1 MSFFG
6 FDPRGPQDRG
16 HPAQA
21 PGFGSAPDPFA
32 SISQNQGLGHE
43 DDDAIDFDDTY
54 DGLGDQLQEADDDF
68 NDDTFGGGGAT
79 TKSVGKDFDFYG
91 STSKVTDA
99 INEEALRFNRQQPPS
114 KAPVPSSSP
123 PKHASKAFRTGYEA
137 YKNPG
142 YIPELQVDASLWGT
156 GPQRSAERYGGQQS
170 GREPGPSQQRSS
182 SGISTKKMMSLE
194 EVEAAMRSQSK
205 KPSPS
210 PAPQQPAQASGSC
223 VTPQMQEQAPQPA
236 RPEQAQ
242 MPYPQQIQ
250 PSRHETG
257 QVARPGDLAQAPI
270 SIQQRPQP
278 GHHVPRASQVSK
290 SELPMRS
297 TPAAQAPQAVSAPPH
312 ILQRGQNTIQQSLD
326 AQPSPQP
333 RQILQNPN
341 RQSAQLAPRP
351 TEQPLP
357 MQVQQRVPPIG
368 QNGAHVP
375 VPIIYH
381 PSQIMHLSDEE
392 RNAYLVEEAKRAKR
406 NHKIFLLSK
415 GNGLMTPQDKNFITR
430 IQLQQLMTA
439 TGNVNEQD
447 PDGSLSEDFY
457 YQVYNQ
463 IENRPR
469 HNPQQP
475 LSNFAQTYLFRTG
488 GRQGG
493 MGKRQRGGD
502 SHMQRMEQQVQRA
515 VEAAKAKP
523 KNKQLIIEGSLGK
536 ISFSNAKTPK
546 PLLNIKRNDSSNVTN
561 QHSSK
566 KAQAALSTTDRKA
579 ILRNIEAVYSTLM
592 KMEDHDRRLPPPPL
606 EDSDSIA
613 VQQVMDWQQAF
624 QNLNQKL
631 WMDLKVTEP
640 ILPDS
645 AILHPFIA
653 FLSYPKGKKA
663 IPRIFNHIDENQRL
677 TILTMIMVHLDILD
691 VIRQAQP
698 GAQPSSMSREQTDL
712 FLQAVMPS
720 LFSYVTE
727 APLNIVIGLL
737 GLVIERVNLSAVART
752 RVGLEVLTM
761 LLSRAAIVKATE
773 ATDDQTWDEWLGIYN
788 RFFDLLEPLLG
799 EIFPASV
806 NAGQDQYVWQFLAA
820 TGSGAN
826 PEQQQRLV
834 LAVKDRVMETLQQS
848 KTLPLEMASQR
859 RGNVNLFMQAIGLDV
874 DLLDG

>member
-1 MSFFG
+1 M
-6 FDPRGPQDRG
+6 
-16 HPAQA
+16 
-21 PGFGSAPDPFA
+21 
-32 SISQNQGLGHE
+32 
-43 DDDAIDFDDTY
+43 
-54 DGLGDQLQEADDDF
+54 
-68 NDDTFGGGGAT
+68 
-79 TKSVGKDFDFYG
+79 
-91 STSKVTDA
+91 
-99 INEEALRFNRQQPPS
+99 
-114 KAPVPSSSP
+114 
-123 PKHASKAFRTGYEA
+123 

-156 GPQRSAERYGGQQS
+156 GSTKFGEDYGAQQS
-170 GREPGPSQQRSS
+170 SREAGPFQQGGS
-182 SGISTKKMMSLE
+182 SGLPTKKMMSLE
-194 EVEAAMRSQSK
+194 EVEAAMRPHSK
-205 KPSPS
+205 KPSPT
-210 PAPQQPAQASGSC
+210 PTPQQPARASNSSIIPQAQPQALQFGRSQQAQL
-223 VTPQMQEQAPQPA
+223 PYHQQMQS
-236 RPEQAQ
+236 
-242 MPYPQQIQ
+242 
-250 PSRHETG
+250 SRHETG

-270 SIQQRPQP
+270 SIQQRPQS
-278 GHHVPRASQVSK
+278 GHHMPRASQVSK
-290 SELPMRS
+290 AELPMRS
-297 TPAAQAPQAVSAPPH
+297 SPAAQAPQVAPAPPQ
-312 ILQRGQNTIQQSLD
+312 ILQRGQNTSSQATD
-326 AQPSPQP
+326 ARASPQP

-341 RQSAQLAPRP
+341 RLSAQLAPRP
-351 TEQPLP
+351 PEQPSP
-357 MQVQQRVPPIG
+357 IQIQQRAPPPG
-368 QNGAHVP
+368 QNAAQVP
-375 VPIIYH
+375 VPVIYH
-381 PSQIMHLSDEE
+381 PSQIMHLSDED
-392 RNAYLVEEAKRAKR
+392 RSAYLVEEAKRAKR

-439 TGNVNEQD
+439 TGNVNEQA
-447 PDGSLSEDFY
+447 PDTSLSEDFY

-469 HNPQQP
+469 QNPQQP

-523 KNKQLIIEGSLGK
+523 KNKQLVIEGSLGK

-546 PLLNIKRNDSSNVTN
+546 PLLNIKRHDSSNVTN
-561 QHSSK
+561 HQSNK
-566 KAQAALSTTDRKA
+566 KAQVALSTTNRKA
-579 ILRNIEAVYSTLM
+579 ILKNIEAVYLTLM
-592 KMEDHDRRLPPPPL
+592 KMEDHDRRLPPPPA
-606 EDSDSIA
+606 EVSDPVD
-613 VQQVMDWQQAF
+613 VQQVIDWQQAF
-624 QNLNQKL
+624 QDLNQTL
-631 WMDLKVTEP
+631 WMNLKVTEP

-653 FLSYPKGKKA
+653 FLSYQKGKKA

-698 GAQPSSMSREQTDL
+698 GAQTSSMSREQIDL

-737 GLVIERVNLSAVART
+737 GLVIERVNLSSVART

-761 LLSRAAIVKATE
+761 LLSRAAIVKAIE
-773 ATDDQTWDEWLGIYN
+773 ATDDQTWEQWIDIYN
-788 RFFDLLEPLLG
+788 HFFDLLEPLLG
-799 EIFPASV
+799 DVFPASV

-834 LAVKDRVMETLQQS
+834 LAVK
-848 KTLPLEMASQR
+848 
-859 RGNVNLFMQAIGLDV
+859 
-874 DLLDG
+874 

>member
-1 MSFFG
+1 MYGIAHNYS
-6 FDPRGPQDRG
+6 
-16 HPAQA
+16 
-21 PGFGSAPDPFA
+21 
-32 SISQNQGLGHE
+32 
-43 DDDAIDFDDTY
+43 IDFDDTY

-68 NDDTFGGGGAT
+68 NDDTFGGGGVT

-91 STSKVTDA
+91 STSKVTNA

-114 KAPVPSSSP
+114 KATVASSSP
-123 PKHASKAFRTGYEA
+123 PKHASKAFKTGYEA

-142 YIPELQVDASLWGT
+142 YIPDLQVDASLWGT
-156 GPQRSAERYGGQQS
+156 GPPRMAEDYGAQQS
-170 GREPGPSQQRSS
+170 SREVGPSQQRSS
-182 SGISTKKMMSLE
+182 SGVPAKRMMSLE
-194 EVEAAMRSQSK
+194 EVEAAMRSQTNR
-205 KPSPS
+205 PSPS
-210 PAPQQPAQASGSC
+210 PVPQQQAQAPGPFAI
-223 VTPQMQEQAPQPA
+223 PQMQQQAPQA
-236 RPEQAQ
+236 TGTQQVQ
-242 MPYPQQIQ
+242 MPSSQHMQ

-257 QVARPGDLAQAPI
+257 LAVRPNDFAQAPI
-270 SIQQRPQP
+270 NIQQRPQS
-278 GHHVPRASQVSK
+278 GHHMPRASQVSK
-290 SELPMRS
+290 VELSTRS
-297 TPAAQAPQAVSAPPH
+297 SPAAQAPQVAPAPPQ
-312 ILQRGQNTIQQSLD
+312 ILQRGQNTSQQAPD
-326 AQPSPQP
+326 AQASPHP

-341 RQSAQLAPRP
+341 RRSAQLAPRP
-351 TEQPLP
+351 AEQSSPMQIQQRAPLP
-357 MQVQQRVPPIG
+357 GQIG
-368 QNGAHVP
+368 AQVP

-447 PDGSLSEDFY
+447 PDASLSEDFY

-469 HNPQQP
+469 QNPQQP

-488 GRQGG
+488 GRQSG

-523 KNKQLIIEGSLGK
+523 KNKQLVIEGSLGK

-546 PLLNIKRNDSSNVTN
+546 PLLNIKRHESSNVTN
-561 QHSSK
+561 QQSSK
-566 KAQAALSTTDRKA
+566 RVQAVLSTTDRKA
-579 ILRNIEAVYSTLM
+579 ILKNIEAVYSTLM
-592 KMEDHDRRLPPPPL
+592 KMEDHDRRLPPPPT
-606 EDSDSIA
+606 EDSDPA
-613 VQQVMDWQQAF
+613 VVEQVVDWQQAF
-624 QNLNQKL
+624 QDLNQNL
-631 WMDLKVTEP
+631 WTDLKVTEP

-653 FLSYPKGKKA
+653 FLAYPKGKKA

-677 TILTMIMVHLDILD
+677 TILTMVMVHLDILD

-698 GAQPSSMSREQTDL
+698 GAQPSPMSREQVDL

-737 GLVIERVNLSAVART
+737 GLVTERVNLSSVART

-788 RFFDLLEPLLG
+788 RFFDLLEPLFG
-799 EIFPASV
+799 EVFPASV

-834 LAVKDRVMETLQQS
+834 LAVK
-848 KTLPLEMASQR
+848 
-859 RGNVNLFMQAIGLDV
+859 
-874 DLLDG
+874 

>member
-1 MSFFG
+1 MY
-6 FDPRGPQDRG
+6 DV
-16 HPAQA
+16 
-21 PGFGSAPDPFA
+21 PDDY
-32 SISQNQGLGHE
+32 S
-43 DDDAIDFDDTY
+43 IDFDDTY

-79 TKSVGKDFDFYG
+79 AKPVGKDFDFYA
-91 STSKVTDA
+91 STSKVADA

-114 KAPVPSSSP
+114 RVPAVSSSP
-123 PKHASKAFRTGYEA
+123 PKHTSKTFRTGYEA

-142 YIPELQVDASLWGT
+142 YIRELQVDASLWGT
-156 GPQRSAERYGGQQS
+156 GPPKSSEDYGTQQS
-170 GREPGPSQQRSS
+170 SRETGPAQPRSS
-182 SGISTKKMMSLE
+182 SGLPTKKMMSLE
-194 EVEAAMRSQSK
+194 EVEAAMKSQPK
-205 KPSPS
+205 RPSPS
-210 PAPQQPAQASGSC
+210 PAPTQPAQASSPF
-223 VTPQMQEQAPQPA
+223 VLPETQQQPPQPA
-236 RPEQAQ
+236 HPQPDQ
-242 MPYPQQIQ
+242 MPYPQQVK
-250 PSRHETG
+250 PPRHETG
-257 QVARPGDLAQAPI
+257 QAVRLGDVAQAPI
-270 SIQQRPQP
+270 SIQQRPQS
-278 GHHVPRASQVSK
+278 GHHMSRASQASK
-290 SELPMRS
+290 VELPTRS
-297 TPAAQAPQAVSAPPH
+297 SPATLAPQVAPAPPQ
-312 ILQRGQNTIQQSLD
+312 ILQRGQNTPHQAPD
-326 AQPSPQP
+326 AQASPKP

-351 TEQPLP
+351 PEPLLP
-357 MQVQQRVPPIG
+357 VQIQQRAPPPG
-368 QNGAHVP
+368 QNGAQVP

-392 RNAYLVEEAKRAKR
+392 RSAYLVEEAKRAKR

-447 PDGSLSEDFY
+447 PDASLSEDFY

-469 HNPQQP
+469 QHPQQP

-523 KNKQLIIEGSLGK
+523 KNKQLVIEGSLGK

-546 PLLNIKRNDSSNVTN
+546 PLLNIKRHDSSNVSN
-561 QHSSK
+561 QQGNK
-566 KAQAALSTTDRKA
+566 KPHAALSTTDRKA
-579 ILRNIEAVYSTLM
+579 ILKNIEAVYSTLM
-592 KMEDHDRRLPPPPL
+592 KMEDHDRRLPPPPN
-606 EDSDSIA
+606 EDNDSVA
-613 VQQVMDWQQAF
+613 VQHVMDWQHAF
-624 QNLNQKL
+624 QDLNSKL
-631 WMDLKVTEP
+631 WTDLKVTEP

-663 IPRIFNHIDENQRL
+663 IPRVFNHIDENQRL

-698 GAQPSSMSREQTDL
+698 GAQPSPMAREQVDL

-737 GLVIERVNLSAVART
+737 GLVTERVSLSAVART

-788 RFFDLLEPLLG
+788 HFFDLFESLLG
-799 EIFPASV
+799 EVFPASV

-834 LAVKDRVMETLQQS
+834 LAVK
-848 KTLPLEMASQR
+848 
-859 RGNVNLFMQAIGLDV
+859 
-874 DLLDG
+874 

>member
-6 FDPRGPQDRG
+6 FDPRGPRDGG

-21 PGFGSAPDPFA
+21 PGFGAAPDPFA
-32 SISQNQGLGHE
+32 SISQNQSLALE

-79 TKSVGKDFDFYG
+79 SKSVGKDFDFYG
-91 STSKVTDA
+91 STSKVSDA
-99 INEEALRFNRQQPPS
+99 INEEALRFSRQQPPS
-114 KAPVPSSSP
+114 KAPVPSSGP
-123 PKHASKAFRTGYEA
+123 PKPTSKDFKTGYEA

-142 YIPELQVDASLWGT
+142 YIPAMHVDPSLWGT
-156 GPQRSAERYGGQQS
+156 GTSKIGEEYGGQQS
-170 GREPGPSQQRSS
+170 SREAVPSQQRYPSVVP
-182 SGISTKKMMSLE
+182 TKKMMSLE
-194 EVEAAMRSQSK
+194 EVEAAMRAQTK

-210 PAPQQPAQASGSC
+210 P
-223 VTPQMQEQAPQPA
+223 TPQHPSQAPGPSVV
-236 RPEQAQ
+236 PQAQ
-242 MPYPQQIQ
+242 SQAPHLTRTQQAQVPYQQQGQ
-250 PSRHETG
+250 PFRHGTG
-257 QVARPGDLAQAPI
+257 QPGGPGDSAQAPI
-270 SIQQRPQP
+270 SIQQRPRSS
-278 GHHVPRASQVSK
+278 HHMPRTAQVSK
-290 SELPMRS
+290 IELPTRS
-297 TPAAQAPQAVSAPPH
+297 SPAAQAPQLAHAPSQ
-312 ILQRGQNTIQQSLD
+312 ILQRDQNTSQLSQD
-326 AQPSPQP
+326 APASPQP

-341 RQSAQLAPRP
+341 RQPAQLAPRP
-351 TEQPLP
+351 PEHPTP
-357 MQVQQRVPPIG
+357 MQIQQRVPPSG
-368 QNGAHVP
+368 QNGAPVSVP
-375 VPIIYH
+375 VIYH
-381 PSQIMHLSDEE
+381 PSQIINLSDEE
-392 RNAYLVEEAKRAKR
+392 RNAYLVEEAKRAKL

-439 TGNVNEQD
+439 TGNVSEQD
-447 PDGSLSEDFY
+447 PDASLSEDFY

-469 HNPQQP
+469 QNPQQP
-475 LSNFAQTYLFRTG
+475 LSNFAQTYLFRTA

-493 MGKRQRGGD
+493 MGRRQRGGD

-523 KNKQLIIEGSLGK
+523 KNKQLVIEGSLGK

-546 PLLNIKRNDSSNVTN
+546 PLLNIKRHDSNNVTN
-561 QHSSK
+561 QQSNK

-579 ILRNIEAVYSTLM
+579 ILKNIEGVYSTLM
-592 KMEDHDRRLPPPPL
+592 KMEDHDRRLPPQPSD
-606 EDSDSIA
+606 DSNPA
-613 VQQVMDWQQAF
+613 ALQQVMDWQQTF
-624 QNLNQKL
+624 QDLNQKL
-631 WMDLKVTEP
+631 WLDLKVTEP

-698 GAQPSSMSREQTDL
+698 GAQPSPMSREQVDL
-712 FLQAVMPS
+712 FLQAVMPG

-727 APLNIVIGLL
+727 AALNIIIGLL
-737 GLVIERVNLSAVART
+737 GLIIERVNLSAVART

-761 LLSRAAIVKATE
+761 LLSRAAIVKAVE
-773 ATDDQTWDEWLGIYN
+773 GTDDQTWEQWLGIYN
-788 RFFDLLEPLLG
+788 HFFDFLEPLLG
-799 EIFPASV
+799 EVFPASV
-806 NAGQDQYVWQFLAA
+806 SAGQDQYVWQFLAA

-848 KTLPLEMASQR
+848 KTLPPEMASQR

>member
-1 MSFFG
+1 MCSLAY
-6 FDPRGPQDRG
+6 P
-16 HPAQA
+16 
-21 PGFGSAPDPFA
+21 S
-32 SISQNQGLGHE
+32 S
-43 DDDAIDFDDTY
+43 IDFDDTY
-54 DGLGDQLQEADDDF
+54 DGLGDQLEEADDDF
-68 NDDTFGGGGAT
+68 NDDTFGGGGAAV
-79 TKSVGKDFDFYG
+79 KSVGRDFDFYG

-114 KAPVPSSSP
+114 KAPVASSSTP
-123 PKHASKAFRTGYEA
+123 VKHASKNFRTGYEA
-137 YKNPG
+137 YRNPG
-142 YIPELQVDASLWGT
+142 YIPEMLVDASLWGT
-156 GPQRSAERYGGQQS
+156 GPTKVGEDYVAQQDNR
-170 GREPGPSQQRSS
+170 GVEPFQQGS
-182 SGISTKKMMSLE
+182 SGGVPTKKMMSLE
-194 EVEAAMRSQSK
+194 EVEAAMRSQPKRS
-205 KPSPS
+205 SPS
-210 PAPQQPAQASGSC
+210 PIPQQSAQDPAPYILPQAQ
-223 VTPQMQEQAPQPA
+223 PQGNQSARSQQP
-236 RPEQAQ
+236 Q
-242 MPYPQQIQ
+242 MPYHQ
-250 PSRHETG
+250 PNQSSLLEKG
-257 QVARPGDLAQAPI
+257 QSTRPGSITQAPI
-270 SIQQRPQP
+270 SIQQRPQS
-278 GHHVPRASQVSK
+278 GHHMPKASQVSK
-290 SELPMRS
+290 AELPMRS
-297 TPAAQAPQAVSAPPH
+297 SPAAQAPQVAPAPPQ
-312 ILQRGQNTIQQSLD
+312 ILQRNQNTVYQAPD
-326 AQPSPQP
+326 AQVSPQP

-351 TEQPLP
+351 PEQPSPL
-357 MQVQQRVPPIG
+357 QIQQRVPPPG
-368 QNGAHVP
+368 QSGTQVP

-381 PSQIMHLSDEE
+381 PSQIMQLSDEE
-392 RNAYLVEEAKRAKR
+392 RSAYLVEEAKRAKR

-447 PDGSLSEDFY
+447 PDASLSEDFY

-469 HNPQQP
+469 QNPQQP

-493 MGKRQRGGD
+493 MSRRQRGGD

-523 KNKQLIIEGSLGK
+523 KNKQLVIEGSLGK

-546 PLLNIKRNDSSNVTN
+546 PLLSIKRHDSSNVTN
-561 QHSSK
+561 PQGSK
-566 KAQAALSTTDRKA
+566 KPQAALSTTDRKA
-579 ILRNIEAVYSTLM
+579 ILKNIEAVYSTLM
-592 KMEDHDRRLPPPPL
+592 KMEDHDRRLPPPPT
-606 EDSDSIA
+606 EDSDPDA
-613 VQQVMDWQQAF
+613 VQQVVDWQQAF
-624 QNLNQKL
+624 QDLNQNL
-631 WMDLKVTEP
+631 WTDLKVTEP

-691 VIRQAQP
+691 VVRQAQP
-698 GAQPSSMSREQTDL
+698 GARPSSMSKEQVEL
-712 FLQAVMPS
+712 FLQTVMPS

-737 GLVIERVNLSAVART
+737 GLVTERVNLSAVTRT

-761 LLSRAAIVKATE
+761 LLSRAAIVKAIE
-773 ATDDQTWDEWLGIYN
+773 ATDDQTWEQWLGVYN
-788 RFFDLLEPLLG
+788 HFFDLLEPLLG

-834 LAVKDRVMETLQQS
+834 LAVK
-848 KTLPLEMASQR
+848 
-859 RGNVNLFMQAIGLDV
+859 
-874 DLLDG
+874 

>member
-1 MSFFG
+1 M
-6 FDPRGPQDRG
+6 RTI
-16 HPAQA
+16 
-21 PGFGSAPDPFA
+21 FA
-32 SISQNQGLGHE
+32 VALYSLAYRSR
-43 DDDAIDFDDTY
+43 IDFDDTY
-54 DGLGDQLQEADDDF
+54 DGLGDQLEEADDDF

-79 TKSVGKDFDFYG
+79 VKSVGKDFDFYG

-114 KAPVPSSSP
+114 KAPVASSNP
-123 PKHASKAFRTGYEA
+123 AKHASKNFRTGYEA
-137 YKNPG
+137 YRNPG
-142 YIPELQVDASLWGT
+142 YIPEMQVDASLWGT
-156 GPQRSAERYGGQQS
+156 GPTKSGEDYGTQQS
-170 GREPGPSQQRSS
+170 SWGAESSQQRSS
-182 SGISTKKMMSLE
+182 SGVPTKKMMSLE
-194 EVEAAMRSQSK
+194 EVEAAMRLQTK

-210 PAPQQPAQASGSC
+210 LKPQQPTQASGTS
-223 VTPQMQEQAPQPA
+223 VMPSLQTQAYQPA
-236 RPEQAQ
+236 RSQQAQ
-242 MPYPQQIQ
+242 TLYHPQTQSSQ
-250 PSRHETG
+250 HDTG
-257 QVARPGDLAQAPI
+257 QTIRPVGLTQAPI
-270 SIQQRPQP
+270 SIQQRPQS
-278 GHHVPRASQVSK
+278 GHHVPKSQISK
-290 SELPMRS
+290 VEIPTRS
-297 TPAAQAPQAVSAPPH
+297 SPAAQAPQVAPATPQ
-312 ILQRGQNTIQQSLD
+312 ILQRGQSTQQHAPE

-341 RQSAQLAPRP
+341 RQPAQFAPRP
-351 TEQPLP
+351 PEQPSS
-357 MQVQQRVPPIG
+357 MQIQQRVPPPG
-368 QNGAHVP
+368 QTGAQVP
-375 VPIIYH
+375 APIIYH
-381 PSQIMHLSDEE
+381 PSQIMNLSDEE
-392 RNAYLVEEAKRAKR
+392 RSAYLVEEAKRAKR

-447 PDGSLSEDFY
+447 PDASLSEDFY

-469 HNPQQP
+469 QNPQQP

-493 MGKRQRGGD
+493 MGRRQRGGD

-523 KNKQLIIEGSLGK
+523 KNKQLVIEGSLGK

-546 PLLNIKRNDSSNVTN
+546 PLLSIKRHDSSNVTN
-561 QHSSK
+561 QQSNK
-566 KAQAALSTTDRKA
+566 KSQAALSTTDRKA
-579 ILRNIEAVYSTLM
+579 ILKNIEAVYTTLM
-592 KMEDHDRRLPPPPL
+592 KMEDHDRRLPPPPT
-606 EDSDSIA
+606 EDSDSAA
-613 VQQVMDWQQAF
+613 VQDVVDWQQAF
-624 QNLNQKL
+624 QDLNQTL
-631 WMDLKVTEP
+631 WMNLKVQEP

-698 GAQPSSMSREQTDL
+698 GTRPSPMSREQVDL

-737 GLVIERVNLSAVART
+737 GLVTERVNLSAVART

-761 LLSRAAIVKATE
+761 LLSRAAIVKAIE
-773 ATDDQTWDEWLGIYN
+773 ATDDQTWEQWLGVYN
-788 RFFDLLEPLLG
+788 HFFDLLEPLLG
-799 EIFPASV
+799 EVFPASV

-834 LAVKDRVMETLQQS
+834 LAVK
-848 KTLPLEMASQR
+848 
-859 RGNVNLFMQAIGLDV
+859 
-874 DLLDG
+874 

>member
-1 MSFFG
+1 MA
-6 FDPRGPQDRG
+6 
-16 HPAQA
+16 HPY
-21 PGFGSAPDPFA
+21 S
-32 SISQNQGLGHE
+32 
-43 DDDAIDFDDTY
+43 IDFDDTY

-79 TKSVGKDFDFYG
+79 TNPLGKDFDFYG

-114 KAPVPSSSP
+114 KAPIASSSP
-123 PKHASKAFRTGYEA
+123 QKHASKAFRTGYEV

-142 YIPELQVDASLWGT
+142 YIPDLQVDPSLWGT
-156 GPQRSAERYGGQQS
+156 EPPKVAEGYGAQQS
-170 GREPGPSQQRSS
+170 SRGLAVSQQQSS
-182 SGISTKKMMSLE
+182 NGIPAKKMMSLE

-205 KPSPS
+205 LTSPS
-210 PAPQQPAQASGSC
+210 PVPHQSSSAPGPLAVPRTQQ
-223 VTPQMQEQAPQPA
+223 QAPQPA
-236 RPEQAQ
+236 RSQQVQ
-242 MPYPQQIQ
+242 MSYSQQSQ
-250 PSRHETG
+250 QSRHETK
-257 QVARPGDLAQAPI
+257 QSTRLGDLAQAPV
-270 SIQQRPQP
+270 SIQQRPQS
-278 GHHVPRASQVSK
+278 GNFMPRATQVANVEVPTPS
-290 SELPMRS
+290 S
-297 TPAAQAPQAVSAPPH
+297 PAAQAPQIAPAPSH
-312 ILQRGQNTIQQSLD
+312 ILQRGQNTLHQAPD
-326 AQPSPQP
+326 VRASPQP

-341 RQSAQLAPRP
+341 RQSAQLAPRLS
-351 TEQPLP
+351 EQPLP
-357 MQVQQRVPPIG
+357 MQIQQRAPQLG
-368 QNGAHVP
+368 QNGAQVP
-375 VPIIYH
+375 VPIIHH

-447 PDGSLSEDFY
+447 PDASLSEDFY

-469 HNPQQP
+469 QNPHQP

-523 KNKQLIIEGSLGK
+523 KNKQLVIEGSLGK

-546 PLLNIKRNDSSNVTN
+546 PLLNIKRHDSSNVTN
-561 QHSSK
+561 QQSSK
-566 KAQAALSTTDRKA
+566 KAQVALSTTDRKA
-579 ILRNIEAVYSTLM
+579 ILKNIEAVYSTLM
-592 KMEDHDRRLPPPPL
+592 RMEDHDRRLPPPPT
-606 EDSDSIA
+606 EDNEPAAI
-613 VQQVMDWQQAF
+613 QQVMNWQQGF
-624 QNLNQKL
+624 QDLNQKL

-677 TILTMIMVHLDILD
+677 TILTMVIVHLDILD

-698 GAQPSSMSREQTDL
+698 GAQPSPMSREQVDL

-737 GLVIERVNLSAVART
+737 GLVIDRVNLNAVART

-761 LLSRAAIVKATE
+761 LISRAAIVKATE
-773 ATDDQTWDEWLGIYN
+773 ATDDQTWDQWLGIYN
-788 RFFDLLEPLLG
+788 RFFDLIEPLLG
-799 EIFPASV
+799 EVFTASV

-834 LAVKDRVMETLQQS
+834 LAVK
-848 KTLPLEMASQR
+848 
-859 RGNVNLFMQAIGLDV
+859 
-874 DLLDG
+874 

>member
-1 MSFFG
+1 MIFG
-6 FDPRGPQDRG
+6 I
-16 HPAQA
+16 AYLY
-21 PGFGSAPDPFA
+21 S
-32 SISQNQGLGHE
+32 
-43 DDDAIDFDDTY
+43 IDFDDTY

-68 NDDTFGGGGAT
+68 NDDTFGGAGAT

-91 STSKVTDA
+91 STSKVTGA

-114 KAPVPSSSP
+114 KAPVVSSSP

-142 YIPELQVDASLWGT
+142 YIRELQVDASLWGT
-156 GPQRSAERYGGQQS
+156 GPPKFSEDYGIQQS
-170 GREPGPSQQRSS
+170 SRETGAAQQRSS
-182 SGISTKKMMSLE
+182 SGAPTKKMMMSLE
-194 EVEAAMRSQSK
+194 EVEATMRSQPKRLSH
-205 KPSPS
+205 S
-210 PAPQQPAQASGSC
+210 PALPQPAQASTSFAM
-223 VTPQMQEQAPQPA
+223 PQAQQQAPQPA
-236 RPEQAQ
+236 RLQPDQI
-242 MPYPQQIQ
+242 PCTQQVQ
-250 PSRHETG
+250 PSGHDTG
-257 QVARPGDLAQAPI
+257 QGVRPGDLAQAPI
-270 SIQQRPQP
+270 SIQQRPQS
-278 GHHVPRASQVSK
+278 GHHITRAPQASK
-290 SELPMRS
+290 VELPARS
-297 TPAAQAPQAVSAPPH
+297 SPAAQAPQITTAPPQ
-312 ILQRGQNTIQQSLD
+312 ILQRGQNTSHQAPD
-326 AQPSPQP
+326 AQASPQP

-351 TEQPLP
+351 PQQPIP
-357 MQVQQRVPPIG
+357 VQIQQRAPPPGQIG
-368 QNGAHVP
+368 AQVP

-439 TGNVNEQD
+439 TGNVNELD
-447 PDGSLSEDFY
+447 PDASLSEDFY

-469 HNPQQP
+469 QNPQQP

-523 KNKQLIIEGSLGK
+523 KNKQLVIEGSLGK

-546 PLLNIKRNDSSNVTN
+546 PLLNIKRHDSSNITN
-561 QHSSK
+561 QQSNK
-566 KAQAALSTTDRKA
+566 RPQAALSTTDRKA
-579 ILRNIEAVYSTLM
+579 ILKNIEAVYSTLM
-592 KMEDHDRRLPPPPL
+592 KMEDHDRRLPPPPN
-606 EDSDSIA
+606 EDSDPAA

-624 QNLNQKL
+624 QDLNQKL

-677 TILTMIMVHLDILD
+677 TILTMTVVHLDILD
-691 VIRQAQP
+691 VVRQAQP
-698 GAQPSSMSREQTDL
+698 GAQPSPMSREQVDL

-737 GLVIERVNLSAVART
+737 GLVTERVNLSAVART

-773 ATDDQTWDEWLGIYN
+773 ATDDQTWDQWVGIYN

-799 EIFPASV
+799 EVFPASV

-834 LAVKDRVMETLQQS
+834 LAVK
-848 KTLPLEMASQR
+848 
-859 RGNVNLFMQAIGLDV
+859 
-874 DLLDG
+874 

>member
-1 MSFFG
+1 MS
-6 FDPRGPQDRG
+6 
-16 HPAQA
+16 
-21 PGFGSAPDPFA
+21 
-32 SISQNQGLGHE
+32 
-43 DDDAIDFDDTY
+43 
-54 DGLGDQLQEADDDF
+54 
-68 NDDTFGGGGAT
+68 
-79 TKSVGKDFDFYG
+79 
-91 STSKVTDA
+91 
-99 INEEALRFNRQQPPS
+99 
-114 KAPVPSSSP
+114 
-123 PKHASKAFRTGYEA
+123 
-137 YKNPG
+137 
-142 YIPELQVDASLWGT
+142 
-156 GPQRSAERYGGQQS
+156 
-170 GREPGPSQQRSS
+170 
-182 SGISTKKMMSLE
+182 
-194 EVEAAMRSQSK
+194 
-205 KPSPS
+205 
-210 PAPQQPAQASGSC
+210 
-223 VTPQMQEQAPQPA
+223 
-236 RPEQAQ
+236 
-242 MPYPQQIQ
+242 
-250 PSRHETG
+250 
-257 QVARPGDLAQAPI
+257 
-270 SIQQRPQP
+270 
-278 GHHVPRASQVSK
+278 
-290 SELPMRS
+290 
-297 TPAAQAPQAVSAPPH
+297 
-312 ILQRGQNTIQQSLD
+312 
-326 AQPSPQP
+326 
-333 RQILQNPN
+333 
-341 RQSAQLAPRP
+341 
-351 TEQPLP
+351 
-357 MQVQQRVPPIG
+357 
-368 QNGAHVP
+368 

-447 PDGSLSEDFY
+447 PDASLSEDFY

-469 HNPQQP
+469 QNPQQP

-488 GRQGG
+488 GRQGS

-523 KNKQLIIEGSLGK
+523 KNKQLVIEGSLGK

-546 PLLNIKRNDSSNVTN
+546 PLLNIKRYDSSNVTN
-561 QHSSK
+561 QQISK

-579 ILRNIEAVYSTLM
+579 ILKNIEAVYSTLM
-592 KMEDHDRRLPPPPL
+592 KMEDHDRRLPPPPT
-606 EDSDSIA
+606 EDSDPAAI
-613 VQQVMDWQQAF
+613 QQVMDWQQVF
-624 QNLNQKL
+624 QDLNQKL
-631 WMDLKVTEP
+631 WMNLKVTEP
-640 ILPDS
+640 ILPES

-677 TILTMIMVHLDILD
+677 TILTMVMVHLDILD

-698 GAQPSSMSREQTDL
+698 GAQPSPMSRQQVEL
-712 FLQAVMPS
+712 FLQTVMPS

-737 GLVIERVNLSAVART
+737 GLVTERVNLSAVART

-773 ATDDQTWDEWLGIYN
+773 GTDDQTWDQWLAIYN

-799 EIFPASV
+799 EVFPASV

-834 LAVKDRVMETLQQS
+834 LAVK
-848 KTLPLEMASQR
+848 
-859 RGNVNLFMQAIGLDV
+859 
-874 DLLDG
+874 

>member
-6 FDPRGPQDRG
+6 FDPRNPQDRG

-32 SISQNQGLGHE
+32 SISQNQGLGQE
-43 DDDAIDFDDTY
+43 DDDAYVDCLPLGFFGVAYDSSIDFDDTY
-54 DGLGDQLQEADDDF
+54 DGLGDQLQEADDDY

-79 TKSVGKDFDFYG
+79 IKSVGKDFDFYG

-114 KAPVPSSSP
+114 KAPLASSTF
-123 PKHASKAFRTGYEA
+123 PKQASKIFRTGYEA

-142 YIPELQVDASLWGT
+142 YIPEMQVDASLWGT
-156 GPQRSAERYGGQQS
+156 GPTKFGEEYGTQQNSRGAES
-170 GREPGPSQQRSS
+170 SQQRTS
-182 SGISTKKMMSLE
+182 SGLTTKKMMSLE

-205 KPSPS
+205 KPSAS
-210 PAPQQPAQASGSC
+210 PAPEQPAQDSGSSSM
-223 VTPQMQEQAPQPA
+223 PQAQAQVLQTA
-236 RPEQAQ
+236 RSQQAQ
-242 MPYPQQIQ
+242 MSYRQQGQSSQHEAGQAARQGNLAQ
-250 PSRHETG
+250 PS
-257 QVARPGDLAQAPI
+257 I
-270 SIQQRPQP
+270 SIQQRPQS
-278 GHHVPRASQVSK
+278 GHHAPRAPQVSK
-290 SELPMRS
+290 LESPRRS
-297 TPAAQAPQAVSAPPH
+297 SPAAQAPQVAHVPPQ
-312 ILQRGQNTIQQSLD
+312 ILQRGQNAPQQVPD
-326 AQPSPQP
+326 AQASPQP

-341 RQSAQLAPRP
+341 RQAAQLTPRP
-351 TEQPLP
+351 PEQPSQ
-357 MQVQQRVPPIG
+357 MQIQQRAPPPG
-368 QNGAHVP
+368 QNGAQVP

-381 PSQIMHLSDEE
+381 PSQIIHLSDEE
-392 RNAYLVEEAKRAKR
+392 RSAYLVEEAKRAKR
-406 NHKIFLLSK
+406 NHKIYLLSK

-447 PDGSLSEDFY
+447 PDASLSEDFY

-469 HNPQQP
+469 QNPQQP

-523 KNKQLIIEGSLGK
+523 KNKQLVIEGSLGK

-546 PLLNIKRNDSSNVTN
+546 PLLNINRHDSSNVTN
-561 QHSSK
+561 QQSSK
-566 KAQAALSTTDRKA
+566 KAQVALSTTDRKA
-579 ILRNIEAVYSTLM
+579 ILKNIEAVYSTLM
-592 KMEDHDRRLPPPPL
+592 KMEDHDRRLPPPPT
-606 EDSDSIA
+606 EDSDPAA
-613 VQQVMDWQQAF
+613 VQKVVDWQQTF
-624 QNLNQKL
+624 QDLNQNL
-631 WMDLKVTEP
+631 WEALKVTEP

-677 TILTMIMVHLDILD
+677 TILTMIMVHLDIID

-698 GAQPSSMSREQTDL
+698 GAQPSSMSREQVDL

-737 GLVIERVNLSAVART
+737 GLVIERVNLNSVART

-773 ATDDQTWDEWLGIYN
+773 ATDDQTWEQWLGIYN
-788 RFFDLLEPLLG
+788 HFFDLLEPLLG
-799 EIFPASV
+799 DVFPASV

-834 LAVKDRVMETLQQS
+834 LAVK
-848 KTLPLEMASQR
+848 
-859 RGNVNLFMQAIGLDV
+859 
-874 DLLDG
+874 